1 MSTRLLIGLD
11 GKAGGRDAL
20 ELART
25 LLAGVEDPGAVAV
38 SVLYFGPLPMEYAL
52 LPEEEAE
59 EAGPL
64 FEEARAALPGV
75 ELETRAYGGAS
86 PAAILSGIAEREDF
100 DAVVVGSPHRG
111 PIGRVLVGSVAA
123 GLLSGARTAVAVAPH
138 GYAEER
144 HEQPRTVA
152 VAYDG
157 GPEAKLALKRAE
169 EIAGRANGTV
179 RLLTV
184 AMPPVVIPVSGA
196 YIPPAEPDP
205 AKVLAEGAKLV
216 DPRLAVDSEQLS
228 GDPAHA
234 IAEACDDGVD
244 LLVIGSRGYGPVARA
259 MLGSVSRKLATHAPC
274 PVLVVPRG

>member
-25 LLAGVEDPGAVAV
+25 LLTGVEEPGAVAV

-52 LPEEEAE
+52 LPEEETA

-64 FEEARAALPGV
+64 FDEARAALPGI

-86 PAAILSGIAEREDF
+86 PAAILSGIAEREEF

-111 PIGRVLVGSVAA
+111 PLGRVLVGSVAA

-157 GPEAKLALKRAE
+157 GAEAKLALKRAE
-169 EIAGRANGTV
+169 AIAGRADGTV
-179 RLLTV
+179 RLLT
-184 AMPPVVIPVSGA
+184 AATPPVVVPAAGA

-205 AKVLAEGAKLV
+205 GKVLAAGAKLV
-216 DPRLAVDSEQLS
+216 DPRLAVETLQLG
-228 GDPAHA
+228 GDPAKA
-234 IAEACDDGVD
+234 IADACGEAD
-244 LLVIGSRGYGPVARA
+244 LLVVGSRGYGPVERA

>member
-1 MSTRLLIGLD
+1 MRLLVGLD
-11 GKAGGRDAL
+11 GKTGGRDAL
-20 ELART
+20 ELARV
-25 LLAGVEDPGAVAV
+25 LLERVEDRAAVAV

-64 FEEARAALPGV
+64 FEEARAALPEV

-86 PAAILSGIAEREDF
+86 PAAILSGIAEREEF

-111 PIGRVLVGSVAA
+111 AIGRVLIGSVAA
-123 GLLSGARTAVAVAPH
+123 GLLSGAKAAVAVAPH
-138 GYAEER
+138 GYSEER
-144 HEQPRTVA
+144 HSSPRTVA

-169 EIAGRANGTV
+169 EIAGRVNGII

-184 AMPPVVIPVSGA
+184 AMPPVVVPVAGT
-196 YIPPAEPDP
+196 YIPPDVPDP
-205 AKVLAEGAKLV
+205 GRVLAEGAKLV
-216 DPRLAVDSEQLS
+216 DNRLAVESEQLS
-228 GDPAHA
+228 GDPAKA
-234 IAEACDDGVD
+234 IADACGDVD
-244 LLVIGSRGYGPVARA
+244 LLVVGSRGYGPVARA